1 MAGLCFQDMSMA
13 GRIHCIVSVFEPAI
27 EPFSVVFPCS
37 ANAETNCEECRYPMA
52 TENSLNRVAGVDEAC
67 PGEKK

>member
-13 GRIHCIVSVFEPAI
+13 GRIHRIVSVLEPAI
-27 EPFSVVFPCS
+27 KPFSVVFPCS
-37 ANAETNCEECRYPMA
+37 ANAETNCEECRHPMA
-52 TENSLNRVAGVDEAC
+52 TENSPNREAGVDEAC